1 MRHPKILLSVLAAI
15 GITILASSTAFAQ
28 ETGTVGYDEFAPGR
42 FIATVSGVI
51 GLISAIFAGVNLFRA
66 PKSPEGQRRRANIAG
81 IVGLAVSVYG
91 VIHLA
96 IFTGDFGTGDGRA
109 GAIISIVLG
118 LITAILAIVTL
129 KRRRA
134 TK

>member
-15 GITILASSTAFAQ
+15 GVTVLASSTALAQ
-28 ETGTVGYDEFAPGR
+28 ETATVGYDEFAPGR
-42 FIATVSGVI
+42 FIATVSGAI
-51 GLISAIFAGVNLFRA
+51 GLISAIFAAVNLFRT
-66 PKSPEGQRRRANIAG
+66 PKSPESQRRRANIAG
-81 IVGLAVSVYG
+81 VIGLVVSVYG

-118 LITAILAIVTL
+118 LITAILAVVTL
-129 KRRRA
+129 KKR
-134 TK
+134 KK